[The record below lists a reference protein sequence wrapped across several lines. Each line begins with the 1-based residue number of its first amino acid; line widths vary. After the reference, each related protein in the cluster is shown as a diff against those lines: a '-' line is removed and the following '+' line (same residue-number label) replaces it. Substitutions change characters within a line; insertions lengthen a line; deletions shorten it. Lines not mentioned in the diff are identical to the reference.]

1 MMHSTTSHVIVLAN
15 HKGGCAKTT
24 TAANLAAA
32 LANPPIGK
40 RVLLIDADP
49 QANASELYGCEDA
62 RLPGLRLD
70 DVLARAHWDQ
80 PPPVWTERPDLHEP
94 PEPMAGG
101 IHLLPCTQA
110 LEEVVTDL
118 QVQDPENFI
127 YRLRDAVDQFRTQY
141 DYIILDTP
149 PGLQAL
155 SSMALLAAD
164 WVIAPVRPADV
175 DINGAV
181 KLFQLIEQN
190 IEPINPRLRPIGVLL
205 TQVEKR
211 WRLGHDTRAV
221 LAQVGLPKIR
231 REIPFAVRVGEAP
244 RYMSPTIVHEPDGR
258 VGAAYRDVAIEL
270 DAALNADHAA

>member
-1 MMHSTTSHVIVLAN
+1 MSPTTSHVIVLAN

-32 LANPPIGK
+32 LANPPISK

-49 QANASELYGCEDA
+49 QANASELYGCEDP
-62 RLPGLRLD
+62 RLPGLRLE
-70 DVLARAHWDQ
+70 DVLSRRRWEQ
-80 PPPVWTERPDLHEP
+80 LPPVWTERPQLEGP
-94 PEPMAGG
+94 REPMAGG

-110 LEEVVTDL
+110 LEEVITDL
-118 QVQDPENFI
+118 HVRDPEAFI
-127 YRLRDAVDQFRTQY
+127 YRLRDVVALFRSEY

-164 WVIAPVRPADV
+164 WVIAPIRPADV

-181 KLFQLIEQN
+181 KLVALIEQN
-190 IEPINPRLRPIGVLL
+190 IEALNPRLRLFGVLL

-211 WRLGHDTRAV
+211 WRLGHDARAV
-221 LAQVGLPKIR
+221 LGEVGLPKIR

-244 RYMSPTIVHEPDGR
+244 RYMSPTVVHEPDGR
-258 VGAAYRDVAIEL
+258 VGSAYRDVAIEL
-270 DAALNADHAA
+270 DTALGPVRQAA

>member
-1 MMHSTTSHVIVLAN
+1 MNPTTAHVIVLAN

-24 TAANLAAA
+24 TAVNLAAA
-32 LANPPIGK
+32 LAARPIGK

-49 QANASELYGCEDA
+49 QANASELYGCEDP

-70 DVLARAHWDQ
+70 DVLARSRWDQ
-80 PPPVWTERPDLHEP
+80 LPPVWTQRPQLDGD
-94 PEPMAGG
+94 PEPMAGA
-101 IHLLPCTQA
+101 IHLLPCTQT

-118 QVQDPENFI
+118 QAQHPETFI
-127 YRLRDAVDQFRTQY
+127 YRLRDVVALFRTAY

-164 WVIAPVRPADV
+164 WVIAPIRPADV

-181 KLFQLIEQN
+181 KLVALIEQN
-190 IEPINPRLRPIGVLL
+190 IEPINPHLRFFGVLL

-211 WRLGHDTRAV
+211 WRLGHDARAV
-221 LAQVGLPKIR
+221 LAEVQLPKIR

-244 RYMSPTIVHEPDGR
+244 RYMSPTVVHEPDGR
-258 VGAAYRDVAIEL
+258 VGAAYRDVAIEI
-270 DAALNADHAA
+270 DTALSPVPLAE